1 MLVKQL
7 SIFLENK
14 SGRLAEALGA
24 LGDENINIK
33 ALTIADTAEFGIVRM
48 IVSDPEKGYGI
59 MRQKGFSANLVDV
72 ISIATPSECGSFA
85 KALKILSDEDI
96 SIEYIYGFS
105 VGDKAAMILRT
116 EDTERAVEAIGRN
129 NMELL
134 GGSEISDL

>member
-14 SGRLAEALGA
+14 SGRLAEALGN
-24 LGDENINIK
+24 LGEESINIK

-48 IVSDPEKGYGI
+48 IVSDPEKGYEI
-59 MRQKGFSANLVDV
+59 LRQKGFSANLVDV

-85 KALKILSDEDI
+85 RALKILSDEDI
-96 SIEYIYGFS
+96 SIEYIYAFS
-105 VGDKAAMILRT
+105 VGDKAAIILRT
-116 EDTERAVEAIGRN
+116 EDTERALEAIGRN
-129 NMELL
+129 NMDLL